1 VGAALLPI
9 FRDLWGIL
17 AHVLTVQ
24 MNDAAAALLSV
35 WTGSAPA
42 LASQGLTAGLRDLTA
57 NGIALLG
64 DAVVLADAARR
75 LRGTGSGYFID
86 LTAWEC
92 SVNSFHLEDFVPVAV
107 EILDDGEPV
116 IAEADQRLLLA
127 QGLTL
132 ALHICHLGRSAEP
145 PLQIRCIVSA
155 GTSNGT
161 FRFHRI
167 RVGQQEHHPDLD
179 RYTLEKMIVID
190 TGSPS
195 S

>member
-1 VGAALLPI
+1 M
-9 FRDLWGIL
+9 
-17 AHVLTVQ
+17 VLT
-24 MNDAAAALLSV
+24 N
-35 WTGSAPA
+35 
-42 LASQGLTAGLRDLTA
+42 TARHLRD
-57 NGIALLG
+57 
-64 DAVVLADAARR
+64 
-75 LRGTGSGYFID
+75 TGPGGFID

-92 SVNSFHLEDFVPVAV
+92 SVNSFHLEDYVPVTV
-107 EILDDGEPV
+107 DVLDDGEPV

-132 ALHICHLGRSAEP
+132 ALHICHLGRSVEP

-155 GTSNGT
+155 GTTNGT

-167 RVGQQEHHPDLD
+167 RAGQQGHHPDLD

-190 TGSPS
+190 TDSPS

>member
-1 VGAALLPI
+1 
-9 FRDLWGIL
+9 
-17 AHVLTVQ
+17 
-24 MNDAAAALLSV
+24 MNDAAAALLGAG
-35 WTGSAPA
+35 TGLAPTQPP
-42 LASQGLTAGLRDLTA
+42 QGLTAGLRDLTA
-57 NGIALLG
+57 NGIVLHG
-64 DAVVLADAARR
+64 DAVVLTDTAHHLRDA
-75 LRGTGSGYFID
+75 GPGGFID

-92 SVNSFHLEDFVPVAV
+92 SVNSFHLEDFVPVTV
-107 EILDDGEPV
+107 GVLDDGEPV

-127 QGLTL
+127 HGLTL
-132 ALHICHLGRSAEP
+132 ALHICHLGRSVEP

-155 GTSNGT
+155 NTTNGT

-167 RVGQQEHHPDLD
+167 RTGQQGHHPDLD

>member
-1 VGAALLPI
+1 
-9 FRDLWGIL
+9 
-17 AHVLTVQ
+17 
-24 MNDAAAALLSV
+24 MNDAAAALLNA
-35 WTGSAPA
+35 WTGLAPTQPP
-42 LASQGLTAGLRDLTA
+42 QGLTAGLRDLTA
-57 NGIALLG
+57 NGIALHG
-64 DAVVLADAARR
+64 DAVVLTDTARH
-75 LRGTGSGYFID
+75 LGDTGPGGSID

-92 SVNSFHLEDFVPVAV
+92 SVNSFHLEDFVPVTV
-107 EILDDGEPV
+107 DVLDEGESV

-132 ALHICHLGRSAEP
+132 ALHICHLGRSVEP
-145 PLQIRCIVSA
+145 PLHIRCVVSA
-155 GTSNGT
+155 STTNVT

-167 RVGQQEHHPDLD
+167 RAGQQEHHPDLY

>member
-1 VGAALLPI
+1 M
-9 FRDLWGIL
+9 
-17 AHVLTVQ
+17 LTVQ
-24 MNDAAAALLSV
+24 MNDAAAALLGA
-35 WTGSAPA
+35 WAELAPTQPP
-42 LASQGLTAGLRDLTA
+42 QGLAAGLRDLTA
-57 NGIALLG
+57 SGIALYR
-64 DAVVLADAARR
+64 DAVVLTDTARH
-75 LRGTGSGYFID
+75 LRDTGTGGFID

-92 SVNSFHLEDFVPVAV
+92 SVNSFHLEDFVPVTV
-107 EILDDGEPV
+107 DVLDDGEPV

-132 ALHICHLGRSAEP
+132 ALHICHLGRSVEP

-155 GTSNGT
+155 NTTNGT

-167 RVGQQEHHPDLD
+167 RAGQQEHRPDLD